1 MIFYLEENRIFVLE
15 TENTHYVF
23 GIDPAG
29 YNRHLHWGAKCD
41 PADYAFTE
49 IGDENSNHSMLDEYR
64 QELTPFGSTVYRT
77 CDLKAQFAD
86 GCREVALRYT
96 GYRLEDDTLRVAFE
110 DAYYPLQVR
119 LGYRVYPGLDI
130 IKRWVEVENT
140 GSAPISFE
148 RLFSAGFSLPG
159 MDPYTFENTNGAW
172 GGEFLPCRT
181 VLDGGNLVYESHR
194 GASNHNQSPY
204 FIAHRG
210 ATETRGAVYFGSLA
224 YSGNFKVIAGR
235 DLYGITRV
243 SLGMNDFDFSHT
255 LEPGAHLET
264 PPVYCGKTEGL
275 GEMSRQMN
283 RFCLEHLL
291 PSQFR
296 AETLPVLY
304 NSWEATEFNVNVAD
318 QTRLAEIAAR
328 IGVELFVMD
337 DGWFGAR
344 NNDRAGLGD
353 WFVNPAKFPGGL
365 DELIGNVNA
374 LGMDF
379 GLGVEPEMVNPDSD
393 LYRAHPDWT
402 YHFPHRHAD
411 ELRHQ
416 LVLNM
421 TRSDVQAYIL
431 DCLDRLLTDHNIR
444 YIKWDMNRPFS
455 QVGAENLADP
465 KMYSYLHTMAV
476 YRIVDELKRRHPAVQ
491 FESCASGGGRCDLG
505 AISHFDQVWTSDNTD
520 GIDRMTIQKG
530 YSMLHPIKTMRAWVT
545 DIAGINKPCSLD
557 FRFHIAM
564 QGALGLGGNLEKYSP
579 EELEIC
585 RRNVALYK
593 EIRPLVQFGDLYRIL
608 DADRDQ
614 VLCNQYVSR
623 DKMQA
628 VLFLSARGTRFFKK
642 KMNLRF
648 AGLAPDRAYA
658 FTLDG
663 VAYKKGGAFL
673 MEVGL
678 PVYVRG
684 ADYNQIVRLT
694 AVE

>member
-119 LGYRVYPGLDI
+119 LVYQVYPGLDI

-243 SLGMNDFDFSHT
+243 SLGMNDFDFSHN

-291 PSQFR
+291 PSRFR

-318 QTRLAEIAAR
+318 QTRLAEIAAG

-379 GLGVEPEMVNPDSD
+379 GLWVEPEMVNPDSD

-421 TRSDVQAYIL
+421 TRSDALAQAKPIEDEQRWQNRLTELRNKIRALGTVNLAAIEEYGEVEGRYRFLKVQSDDVERSRTELLGLIRELTAQMRQLFSESFEKINQNFRQIFTELFVGGQGNLVLTDPDNIL
-431 DCLDRLLTDHNIR
+431 ESGIEIHVQPPGKIIKNLSALSGGEKAFVAIAIYFAILKVKPSPFCMLDEIEAALDEVNVTRYARYLKTLSDKTQFIAITHRRGTMEEADILYGVTMQEKGVSRLLQLDVSQLESRLGIR
-444 YIKWDMNRPFS
+444 S
-455 QVGAENLADP
+455 
-465 KMYSYLHTMAV
+465 
-476 YRIVDELKRRHPAVQ
+476 
-491 FESCASGGGRCDLG
+491 
-505 AISHFDQVWTSDNTD
+505 
-520 GIDRMTIQKG
+520 
-530 YSMLHPIKTMRAWVT
+530 
-545 DIAGINKPCSLD
+545 
-557 FRFHIAM
+557 
-564 QGALGLGGNLEKYSP
+564 
-579 EELEIC
+579 
-585 RRNVALYK
+585 
-593 EIRPLVQFGDLYRIL
+593 
-608 DADRDQ
+608 
-614 VLCNQYVSR
+614 
-623 DKMQA
+623 
-628 VLFLSARGTRFFKK
+628 
-642 KMNLRF
+642 
-648 AGLAPDRAYA
+648 
-658 FTLDG
+658 
-663 VAYKKGGAFL
+663 
-673 MEVGL
+673 
-678 PVYVRG
+678 
-684 ADYNQIVRLT
+684 
-694 AVE
+694 